1 MKSAR
6 RLASVAAFAASLL
19 AAAGCNTYREV
30 EPLGDGERAEL
41 SALGSRLAGFR
52 VEIVAETPAH
62 ATDASDVAEVLRRA
76 GADVGAAGAAVR
88 VFVGSGRVSPT
99 VEAGEREVFFHV
111 FTLGLWPQTWSDTVE
126 WRYRIIATGGG
137 EESFVETT
145 TRPGFCSWFAGP
157 WALFSHWSFGGVG
170 CRSERESET
179 EYARRLA
186 RAVLALAR
194 RLAAQAP

>member
-1 MKSAR
+1 MLR
-6 RLASVAAFAASLL
+6 VLL
-19 AAAGCNTYREV
+19 LLLMTAIAPAVSGCNTYREV

-41 SALGSRLAGFR
+41 SALGSRLAAIR
-52 VEIVAETPAH
+52 IDVVAAAPAEES
-62 ATDASDVAEVLRRA
+62 AAADVAEVLRRS
-76 GADVGAAGAAVR
+76 GADVGSAGAAVR
-88 VFVGSGRVSPT
+88 VV
-99 VEAGEREVFFHV
+99 VESTGVLTPIAAGERDALLFA
-111 FTLGLWPQTWSDTVE
+111 FTLGLWPQSWSDTVE
-126 WRYRIIATGGG
+126 WRFRLVATGGG

-194 RLAAQAP
+194 RLGAFAP